1 MVRSQVMMTKK
12 MTLLLLLLQVN
23 YIAFVN
29 SQKNI
34 FLNVEPPGGD
44 PASKA
49 KEPPSGGDSK
59 PPGEKKDDDDDDD
72 DAAPPSSSKIFIQ
85 LIHFLKKMISFRT
98 S

>member
-1 MVRSQVMMTKK
+1 MMTKK
-12 MTLLLLLLQVN
+12 MTLLLLLLQVK

-44 PASKA
+44 
-49 KEPPSGGDSK
+49 SK

-72 DAAPPSSSKIFIQ
+72 DDAAAPPSSSKIFI
-85 LIHFLKKMISFRT
+85 
-98 S
+98 